1 MYFGSGLEKKKTKH
15 KPNQTKQN
23 HNKQTSTQQPEI
35 KRETLKC
42 YGRFLEVC

>member
-1 MYFGSGLEKKKTKH
+1 MYFGSGLEKKANT
-15 KPNQTKQN
+15 NQTKQK
-23 HNKQTSTQQPEI
+23 HNKQTSTQQPGI